1 MQGEELPDYKRK
13 FLSEMEQLKQEQEE
27 AERPVNKALRD
38 EPKKYNSM
46 MIMLDNSSPVRTTS

>member
-13 FLSEMEQLKQEQEE
+13 FLSEMEKLKREQEE

-46 MIMLDNSSPVRTTS
+46 IMLDNSSPVRTTS